1 MPAFGL
7 IPMSCCI
14 IGVVVFLTV
23 LAGGSAALRWRFQDW
38 RWSAVGGTGSVQRII
53 AIIDAGSCGL
63 IALQACQA
71 YIRALA
77 R

>member
-1 MPAFGL
+1 MSAVGL
-7 IPMSCCI
+7 MPMSYRI
-14 IGVVVFLTV
+14 IGVVVFLAV
-23 LAGGSAALRWRFQDW
+23 LSGGSAALRWRFQDW
-38 RWSAVGGTGSVQRII
+38 RWSAAGGTGSVQRII